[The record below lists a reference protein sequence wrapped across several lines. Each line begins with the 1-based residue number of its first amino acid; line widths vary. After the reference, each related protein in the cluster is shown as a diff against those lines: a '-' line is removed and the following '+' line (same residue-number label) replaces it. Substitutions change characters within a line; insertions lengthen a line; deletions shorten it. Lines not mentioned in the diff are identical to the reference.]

1 MLIDL
6 MVIDQPVTVYPKSK
20 KDEKVKHT
28 QKELDAVTAE
38 WKKNHADDDLVGRKV
53 SLNELFGKEWREKN
67 KQDNNE

>member
-1 MLIDL
+1 MS
-6 MVIDQPVTVYPKSK
+6 IDQPITVYPKK
-20 KDEKVKHT
+20 KDDKNKAVHSIE
-28 QKELDAVTAE
+28 ELDAVTAE